1 MKKTGAIG
9 FNHHG
14 SAKPGLSPLDCCS
27 EMDEFNRFRFL
38 PIGGLPTR
46 EEVDEEFTEQIS
58 GEFSEEFE
66 YLTVHETEEI
76 SYESDHVSAYLRE
89 VAHHPLI
96 TPEREM
102 ELAEII
108 RQGQDELINLVIS
121 HADAHEILKK
131 LSERLQKIQ
140 AKEKAFPGLR
150 DKAVRLINKTV
161 NQLVQKHPEN
171 VLLKSLQSR
180 CIEIVEKVHRAK
192 EEMVEANLRL
202 VLSIAKKYRGR
213 GMSFDDLIQ
222 EGNLGL
228 IKAVVRYDHTKGN
241 RFSTYATWWV
251 RQSIIRGIYDKTRTI
266 RLPVHCIEMKNL
278 SHKIYNELLAEL
290 GREPSLEEI
299 AERAEIA
306 LERIESM
313 MALTNQPLSLETP
326 VGDDEQRLGDFIED
340 PSTDHPLKELSQKE
354 LKNIL
359 ERLLATLQP
368 REEKILRLRFGIGG
382 KPEETLE
389 KIGRSFN
396 VSKERIR
403 QIEKK
408 ALKKL
413 QHPKRRALI
422 EAFL

>member
-1 MKKTGAIG
+1 MKEAKQYDKEKLG
-9 FNHHG
+9 F
-14 SAKPGLSPLDCCS
+14 SPLNCADEVNDFESLQFVPFRISKVDAELDEVLEDFVTDVDSDDFDVDYVTAS
-27 EMDEFNRFRFL
+27 E
-38 PIGGLPTR
+38 
-46 EEVDEEFTEQIS
+46 
-58 GEFSEEFE
+58 
-66 YLTVHETEEI
+66 
-76 SYESDHVSAYLRE
+76 YEDVTYEDHISAYLRE
-89 VAHHPLI
+89 VSNHTLI

-108 RQGQDELINLVIS
+108 RRGQDELIALVIDY
-121 HADAHEILKK
+121 AETNETLRKLVERILKF
-131 LSERLQKIQ
+131 Q
-140 AKEKAFPGLR
+140 AQEKSFPGLR
-150 DKAVRLINKTV
+150 DKAVRMISKAV
-161 NQLVQKHPEN
+161 SQLAKKYQEDEVIQELN
-171 VLLKSLQSR
+171 RR
-180 CIEIVEKVHRAK
+180 CDEIVKRIHRAK

-228 IKAVVRYDHTKGN
+228 LKAVVRYDHTKGN

-251 RQSIIRGIYDKTRTI
+251 RQSIIRGIYDKTKTI

-278 SHKIYNELLAEL
+278 FNRVYNELVAEL
-290 GREPSLEEI
+290 GREPTMEEVS
-299 AERAEIA
+299 ERAEIA
-306 LERIESM
+306 RERLETM
-313 MALTNQPLSLETP
+313 MALTNQPISLETP

-340 PSTDHPLKELSQKE
+340 SLTEHPLDELSHQE
-354 LKNIL
+354 LRSLLVK
-359 ERLLATLQP
+359 LLATLQP

-389 KIGRSFN
+389 KIGKSFN

>member
-1 MKKTGAIG
+1 MIAKSG
-9 FNHHG
+9 FENHV
-14 SAKPGLSPLDCCS
+14 AKPEFSPLHCCS
-27 EMDEFNRFRFL
+27 EMDELEVLRFL
-38 PIGGLPTR
+38 TMR
-46 EEVDEEFTEQIS
+46 SVSDEAEDSNGIFSQLVSSDSSEDY
-58 GEFSEEFE
+58 EFSSVVDVEDTSF
-66 YLTVHETEEI
+66 
-76 SYESDHVSAYLRE
+76 ESDHISAYLRE
-89 VAHHPLI
+89 VAQHPLI

-108 RQGQDELINLVIS
+108 RNGQNEIIALVTE
-121 HADAHEILKK
+121 HAEAHESIRK
-131 LSERLQKIQ
+131 LYEKVQKLQSQ
-140 AKEKAFPGLR
+140 EKNFPGLR
-150 DKAVRLINKTV
+150 DKAVRLINKTIS
-161 NQLVQKHPEN
+161 QLAQKYQDQPLFQE
-171 VLLKSLQSR
+171 LKKECS
-180 CIEIVEKVHRAK
+180 EIVRRIHRAK

-228 IKAVVRYDHTKGN
+228 LKAVVRYDHTKGN

-266 RLPVHCIEMKNL
+266 RLPVHCIELKNL
-278 SHKIYNELLAEL
+278 SQKIYNELIAEL
-290 GREPSLEEI
+290 GREPTLEEI
-299 AERAEIA
+299 SARAEIDQ
-306 LERIESM
+306 ERIESTIT
-313 MALTNQPLSLETP
+313 LTNQPLSLETP
-326 VGDDEQRLGDFIED
+326 IGDDEQRLGDFIED
-340 PSTDHPLKELSQKE
+340 TSVEHPLKELSHKE
-354 LKNIL
+354 LCNLIV
-359 ERLLATLQP
+359 RLLATLQP

-382 KPEETLE
+382 RSEETLE
-389 KIGRSFN
+389 KIGKSFN